1 MKNGDYR
8 YHVVSSNNHWG
19 RGDSIKSAIKNC
31 NLNSRSSE
39 TQFNICAI
47 PLMFFK
53 SEWDVDGM
61 SGMPILEREDWV
73 DESELFK
80 DKQDRELVS
89 TTYCYMNGGRI
100 TFFESSDDRS
110 KKLKSRRK

>member
-8 YHVVSSNNHWG
+8 YHVVASNNNWG
-19 RGDSIKSAIKNC
+19 KGDSIKSAMKAC

-39 TQFNICAI
+39 VQFNIYAI
-47 PLMFFK
+47 PLAMFD
-53 SEWDVDGM
+53 SDWSVDLM
-61 SGMPILEREDWV
+61 SGMPILDRNEWV
-73 DESELFK
+73 NLSELFK
-80 DKQDRELVS
+80 DKQDREFVS